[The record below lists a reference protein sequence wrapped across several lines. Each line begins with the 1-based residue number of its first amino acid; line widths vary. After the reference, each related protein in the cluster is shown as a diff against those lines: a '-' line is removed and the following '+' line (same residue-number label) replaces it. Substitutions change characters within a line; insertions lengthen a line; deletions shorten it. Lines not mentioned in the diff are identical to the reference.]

1 MLVAR
6 EYLGRADDPDVAARL
21 GPDPR
26 RVVLTDVER
35 RRSRVRTETT
45 AGTDL
50 GIVVARDL
58 RDGDVLATDDGPVVV
73 DLAPVAAVAFDPDNL
88 SPVAALELGHA
99 VGNRHLDLTTR
110 DGEAL
115 VRATEGGER
124 TAATVDELLPDGAS
138 TRVVSVSPAAFD
150 GETPDHAHAGDHQ
163 HQHPHSHDHAG
174 DGGHG

>member
-6 EYLGRADDPDVAARL
+6 AHLGRADDPDVAARL

-26 RVVLTDVER
+26 RVVLTDTER

-45 AGTDL
+45 AGEDL

-73 DLAPVAAVAFDPDNL
+73 ELAPVEAVAFDPDDL

-99 VGNRHLDLTTR
+99 VGTRHLDLAAR
-110 DGEAL
+110 DGRAL
-115 VRATEGGER
+115 VRVADRAER
-124 TAATVDELLPDGAS
+124 TVETLADLLPGDVG
-138 TRVVSVSPAAFD
+138 TRVVTVSPATFD
-150 GETPDHAHAGDHQ
+150 GAGSDHGHAHGDH
-163 HQHPHSHDHAG
+163 H
-174 DGGHG
+174 GGHG